1 MALPETQRLAFEDH
15 NKRKTIGQSSMCGNM
30 KFGFSKE
37 A

>member
-1 MALPETQRLAFEDH
+1 MALPETQMLAFEDH
-15 NKRKTIGQSSMCGNM
+15 FKRKTIGQFSMYGNK